1 MAKRSKPR
9 TSKFALLIHLAAGL
23 SFVPMAAEAAG
34 DMTRQEP
41 VEIRVQLGNT
51 KGDMLFAPDE
61 LSFETGKLYKV
72 VLSNPSPVAH
82 YFTSPTLSGAVFT
95 RKVQVNGPDGKAIS
109 EIKGSVSELEV
120 YPGGTVE
127 WWFVP
132 VKTASGELKC
142 SIAGHAEHGMVGKVS
157 VR

>member
-1 MAKRSKPR
+1 MARPSKPR
-9 TSKFALLIHLAAGL
+9 LSEFALLMHLAAGL
-23 SFVPMAAEAAG
+23 ACVPIETYAAG
-34 DMTRQEP
+34 DLTRQDP
-41 VEIRVQLGNT
+41 VEIRIQLGNA
-51 KGDMLFAPDE
+51 KGEMLFAPNE
-61 LSFETGKLYKV
+61 LNFETGKLYKV

-82 YFTSPTLSGAVFT
+82 YFTSPALSGAVFT
-95 RKVQVNGPDGKAIS
+95 RKVQVNGPDGKALG

-142 SIAGHAEHGMVGKVS
+142 SIAGHAGHGMVGKVN
-157 VR
+157 VN

>member
-1 MAKRSKPR
+1 MAQAIPAKL
-9 TSKFALLIHLAAGL
+9 TALLHLAAAL
-23 SFVPMAAEAAG
+23 AIAPATAMAAG
-34 DMTRQEP
+34 DLTRQEP
-41 VEIRVQLGNT
+41 VEIRIQLGNS
-51 KGDMLFAPDE
+51 KGDMLFAPTE

-95 RKVQVNGPDGKAIS
+95 RKVQVNGPDGKALG
-109 EIKGSVSELEV
+109 EVKGSISELEI

-132 VKTASGELKC
+132 LKTVTDGELKC
-142 SIAGHAEHGMVGKVS
+142 SIAGHAEHGMTG
-157 VR
+157 RITIR